1 MMTNVLEYEE
11 LVFNLVQEY
20 LDKNRVFKMDKIVP
34 YVQNSLSRN
43 AIRLTVPSIKK
54 IIVSLIEKNKIAEG
68 SMLTKED
75 VLENPTRV
83 KIYEYIVKNPGVYFN
98 KIVKETEI
106 NIPVVAWHINMLIKF
121 DFVKKEKIDNRDI
134 YYKSD
139 LDIETVKK
147 AVILSSEKN
156 QKILFF
162 LKENDSGLSKTQLS
176 DALQMHPNTISK
188 CLEDL
193 ENIKVINNLTES
205 NKTLYFLTEKFR
217 NNQ

>member
-1 MMTNVLEYEE
+1 MMTNVLDYED

-43 AIRLTVPSIKK
+43 SIRLTIPGIKR

-75 VLENPTRV
+75 IMENPTRV
-83 KIYEYIVKNPGVYFN
+83 KIYEYIAKNPGVYFN
-98 KIVKETEI
+98 KIVNETEI
-106 NIPVVAWHINMLIKF
+106 NIPVVAWHTNMLIKF
-121 DFVKKEKIDNRDI
+121 DFVRKEKMENREI

-147 AVILSSEKN
+147 SYILSNDKS

-162 LKENDSGLSKTQLS
+162 LRENDSGLSKAQLA
-176 DALQMHPNTISK
+176 DVLQMHPNTINK
-188 CLEDL
+188 YLEDL
-193 ENIKVINNLTES
+193 ENIKVINKLTES